1 MTTPSSATARTYLD
15 FQGLASLRGDA
26 ARSPDK
32 AARATAE
39 QFEAYFI
46 QQMMKAMRESVEKS
60 DLVDS
65 GHMDMYQDLMDKE
78 VSMQMVRRGGVGLAD
93 MLEKQMLQ
101 QQQNL
106 ANAQSAAQAAAAGLA
121 PTAPAATFMPLQA
134 PTSALPLKP
143 ATPNAL
149 PLERT
154 GAYELQRRGG
164 GNR

>member
-78 VSMQMVRRGGVGLAD
+78 VSMQMVRRGGMGLAD

-106 ANAQSAAQAAAAGLA
+106 ANAQATAAGMA
-121 PTAPAATFMPLQA
+121 TAPAASFMPLQPPA
-134 PTSALPLKP
+134 AALPIKSNAP
-143 ATPNAL
+143 SAL

-154 GAYELQRRGG
+154 GAYELLRRGG
-164 GNR
+164 GAR

>member
-78 VSMQMVRRGGVGLAD
+78 VSMQMVRRGGMGLAD

-106 ANAQSAAQAAAAGLA
+106 ANAQATAAGMA
-121 PTAPAATFMPLQA
+121 TAPAASFMPLQ
-134 PTSALPLKP
+134 PPPGALPLKTNAP
-143 ATPNAL
+143 SAL

-164 GNR
+164 GAR

>member
-26 ARSPDK
+26 ARNPDK

-78 VSMQMVRRGGVGLAD
+78 VSMQMVRRGGMGLAD

-106 ANAQSAAQAAAAGLA
+106 ANAQATAAGMA
-121 PTAPAATFMPLQA
+121 TTPAAGFMPLQP
-134 PTSALPLKP
+134 PTNALPLK
-143 ATPNAL
+143 TPTPSGL

-154 GAYELQRRGG
+154 GAFELQRRVGG
-164 GNR
+164 VR

>member
-1 MTTPSSATARTYLD
+1 MTTPSAATARTYLD

-26 ARSPDK
+26 ARSPEK

-78 VSMQMVRRGGVGLAD
+78 VSMQMVRRGGMGLAD
-93 MLEKQMLQ
+93 MLEKQMLEQ
-101 QQQNL
+101 QRNL
-106 ANAQSAAQAAAAGLA
+106 ANAQSAAQAAAAGLS
-121 PTAPAATFMPLQA
+121 TGAPAGKFMPLQPA
-134 PTSALPLKP
+134 AGALPLKP
-143 ATPNAL
+143 PTPSAL

-154 GAYELQRRGG
+154 GAFELQRRGG
-164 GNR
+164 GVR

>member
-26 ARSPDK
+26 ARNPDK

-78 VSMQMVRRGGVGLAD
+78 VSMQMVRRGGMGLAD

-106 ANAQSAAQAAAAGLA
+106 ANAQATAAGMA
-121 PTAPAATFMPLQA
+121 TAPAASFMPLQ
-134 PTSALPLKP
+134 PPPGALPLKSNAP
-143 ATPNAL
+143 SAL

-164 GNR
+164 GAR

>member
-60 DLVDS
+60 DMVEH
-65 GHMDMYQDLMDKE
+65 GNMDMYQDLMDKE
-78 VSMQMVRRGGVGLAD
+78 VSLQMVRRGGMGMAD

-101 QQQNL
+101 QQAL
-106 ANAQSAAQAAAAGLA
+106 ANAQAVAGLQQVQ
-121 PTAPAATFMPLQA
+121 PAAPMLPLQPKA
-134 PTSALPLKP
+134 TGMALPSKEAP
-143 ATPNAL
+143 PAL

-154 GAYELQRRGG
+154 GAFELQRRSGG
-164 GNR
+164 QK

>member
-1 MTTPSSATARTYLD
+1 MTTPSSATARSYLD

-26 ARSPDK
+26 ARNPDK

-65 GHMDMYQDLMDKE
+65 GHMEMYQDLMDKE
-78 VSMQMVRRGGVGLAD
+78 VSLQMVRRGGMGLAD

-106 ANAQSAAQAAAAGLA
+106 ANAQAMASGAAPSVPSPGL
-121 PTAPAATFMPLQA
+121 MPLQPA
-134 PTSALPLKP
+134 PNALPLQ
-143 ATPNAL
+143 PNGPGAL

-154 GAYELQRRGG
+154 GAFELQRRGG
-164 GNR
+164 GVR

>member
-78 VSMQMVRRGGVGLAD
+78 VSMQMVRRGGMGLAD

-101 QQQNL
+101 QQQHL
-106 ANAQSAAQAAAAGLA
+106 AHAQAAAQAAAAGQA
-121 PTAPAATFMPLQA
+121 PSGPAAHFLPLQPA
-134 PTSALPLKP
+134 NSALPLKP
-143 ATPNAL
+143 NTPSAL

>member
-78 VSMQMVRRGGVGLAD
+78 VSMQMVRRGGMGLAD

-106 ANAQSAAQAAAAGLA
+106 ANAQATAVGMA
-121 PTAPAATFMPLQA
+121 TAPAASFMPLQ
-134 PTSALPLKP
+134 PPPGALPLKSNAP
-143 ATPNAL
+143 SAL

-164 GNR
+164 GAR

>member
-78 VSMQMVRRGGVGLAD
+78 VSMQMVRRGGMGLAD

-106 ANAQSAAQAAAAGLA
+106 ANAQATAAGMA
-121 PTAPAATFMPLQA
+121 TSPAANFMPLQPPA
-134 PTSALPLKP
+134 VALPLKTTAP
-143 ATPNAL
+143 SAL

-164 GNR
+164 GAR

>member
-78 VSMQMVRRGGVGLAD
+78 VSMQMVRRGGMGLAD

-106 ANAQSAAQAAAAGLA
+106 ANAQATAVGMA
-121 PTAPAATFMPLQA
+121 TAPAASFMPLQ
-134 PTSALPLKP
+134 PPPGALPLKTNAP
-143 ATPNAL
+143 SAL

-164 GNR
+164 GAR